1 MSQFRAKCCR
11 RVRCRWAALALAI
24 GIFVGGADTRALADG
39 GTVRLSQTQGP
50 YRITALTSPNPFRCG
65 PVEINVLV
73 QDATTGDALPDA
85 KVHLSLAPRDE
96 PDEARLYVAHSGAT
110 TNKLFHSA
118 TFELPTAGE
127 WTVAIDVEG
136 PAGAARTSFDVTAG
150 DRLPRW
156 ASFWPWFSWPF
167 VVVALFAVHQTL
179 VRSTPPIARRAFTK
193 NSSQPDGD
201 GRNLP
206 LEDV

>member
-1 MSQFRAKCCR
+1 MSQFRAGCGR
-11 RVRCRWAALALAI
+11 RFPCRWAALALSI
-24 GIFVGGADTRALADG
+24 GVIIAGADTRACADG

-50 YRITALTSPNPFRCG
+50 YRITALTSPNPFRSG

-85 KVHLSLAPRDE
+85 NVSLSLAPRDG
-96 PDEARLYVAHSGAT
+96 PDESRLYVAHSGAT

-127 WTVAIDVEG
+127 WTVAIEIEG
-136 PAGAARTSFDVTAG
+136 PAGAARTSFDVAAG

-167 VVVALFAVHQTL
+167 LVVALFAVHQTL
-179 VRSTPPIARRAFTK
+179 VRATPPRALTK
-193 NSSQPDGD
+193 NS
-201 GRNLP
+201 
-206 LEDV
+206 